1 MPELQRPDFLNR
13 AAGEI
18 DRLTKEVRTGV
29 RNAEDVMSEYWE
41 NIQQLVDDLLGWVS
55 IEVEKI
61 GARGEEQREAVE
73 ARVREL
79 ASTAGDAVQRAGGAV
94 GLTSGA
100 GRSATPKQPA
110 AKKSTATKPAAK
122 KKSTTKKAGAKK
134 KPAAKKSSS
143 GKSAA
148 KKKAGAKKTSAKKT
162 ATKKPAAGKKSAKNA
177 GAAEQ

>member
-1 MPELQRPDFLNR
+1 MAELQRPEFLNR

-18 DRLTKEVRTGV
+18 DRLTKEVRSGV

-79 ASTAGDAVQRAGGAV
+79 ASTAGEVVQRAGGAV
-94 GLTSGA
+94 GLTSGSGQA
-100 GRSATPKQPA
+100 PA
-110 AKKSTATKPAAK
+110 DPVAPSSAAK
-122 KKSTTKKAGAKK
+122 KKPARKKAAAKKKPTAKK
-134 KPAAKKSSS
+134 KPAAKKSVKK
-143 GKSAA
+143 KSAA
-148 KKKAGAKKTSAKKT
+148 KGKSSAAKAAKQKATAAKTEGEKRT
-162 ATKKPAAGKKSAKNA
+162 GT
-177 GAAEQ
+177 E

>member
-1 MPELQRPDFLNR
+1 MAELQRPEFLNR

-18 DRLTKEVRTGV
+18 DRLTKEVRSGV

-94 GLTSGA
+94 GLTSGP
-100 GRSATPKQPA
+100 GRSAPTSPSKQQSTA
-110 AKKSTATKPAAK
+110 KKSSAKKSSAKKSSAKKSSAKKSSAKKSSAKKSSAKKSTA
-122 KKSTTKKAGAKK
+122 KKSTAK
-134 KPAAKKSSS
+134 
-143 GKSAA
+143 
-148 KKKAGAKKTSAKKT
+148 
-162 ATKKPAAGKKSAKNA
+162 
-177 GAAEQ
+177 QQ

>member
-1 MPELQRPDFLNR
+1 MPELQRPEFLNR

-18 DRLTKEVRTGV
+18 DRLTKDVRSGV

-61 GARGEEQREAVE
+61 GARGEEQRGAVE

-94 GLTSGA
+94 GLTSGP
-100 GRSATPKQPA
+100 GRSAPTAPKPTAAKKQPT
-110 AKKSTATKPAAK
+110 AKKSTAKKSGAKKQPTAKKSTAKKSGAKKKSTAKKSGAK
-122 KKSTTKKAGAKK
+122 KKSTTKK
-134 KPAAKKSSS
+134 
-143 GKSAA
+143 SAA
-148 KKKAGAKKTSAKKT
+148 EK
-162 ATKKPAAGKKSAKNA
+162 
-177 GAAEQ
+177 

>member
-1 MPELQRPDFLNR
+1 MAELQRPEFLTR

-18 DRLTKEVRTGV
+18 DRLTKEVRSGV

-79 ASTAGDAVQRAGGAV
+79 ASTAGEAVQRAGGAV

-100 GRSATPKQPA
+100 VQAPADPVAPSSA
-110 AKKSTATKPAAK
+110 AKKTPAKKKTAAK
-122 KKSTTKKAGAKK
+122 KKPTAKK
-134 KPAAKKSSS
+134 KPAAKKS
-143 GKSAA
+143 A
-148 KKKAGAKKTSAKKT
+148 KKKAAAKGKSS
-162 ATKKPAAGKKSAKNA
+162 ATKAAKQQATTTKTEGEKRT
-177 GAAEQ
+177 GTE